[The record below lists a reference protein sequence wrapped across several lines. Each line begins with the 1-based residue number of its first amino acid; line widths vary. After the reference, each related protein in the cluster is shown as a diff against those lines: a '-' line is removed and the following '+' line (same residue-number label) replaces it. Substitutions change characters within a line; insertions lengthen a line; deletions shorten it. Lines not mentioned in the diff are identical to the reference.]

1 MGLHPEIYLDS
12 RCGWEREAWSVFV
25 LLLGM
30 IGKGK
35 GSLGRK
41 QLIET
46 IEGIGKPNQRK
57 IER

>member
-1 MGLHPEIYLDS
+1 L
-12 RCGWEREAWSVFV
+12 R
-25 LLLGM
+25 M

-35 GSLGRK
+35 GSLRRK

-57 IER
+57 IERLPLRQEKSALVDK